1 MNIVDSSRSAVY
13 SRFTEKGGG
22 GRGASLSFDM
32 RRTVPRKNGLLLDQR
47 KVTGVG
53 GKII

>member
-22 GRGASLSFDM
+22 ASLSFDM
-32 RRTVPRKNGLLLDQR
+32 RRTVPRKNGSLLDQR